1 MQHIR
6 GKLSRALFMVL
17 GLLMG
22 FALKSYGE
30 VRFGDAYIY
39 NTEDGLTYSDYYYSG
54 AKNLLNNSYRDN
66 SLALEITGWDG
77 KTTLSPKV
85 VVDSINANVV
95 GTPSIKTINGK
106 TVVVVPIS
114 RVNNHWGGLPSFSLE
129 LEGLNVVSDTYYLE
143 LDPDVIPTLKAKD
156 IFGLECTQN
165 GAASDKW
172 SGFKMGAGFVYS
184 MTSEACKGIS
194 PNWKFQWNKK
204 GTVSMNIKVPEK
216 GRLVIRN
223 SAFYNE
229 APEWEYWKIT
239 GTGVEEEGA
248 RPTTVGSEIKLNCE
262 SATTVTITAGMS
274 TKKFKMSDIAFYPAE
289 AESVHVVADFI
300 VSQKVSQQG
309 GNDYYP
315 LYLNG
320 YATGGGTYK
329 AGETLKMVAHP
340 APGFALDHWEIT
352 DQGYW
357 ESTSTIS
364 FPEGTSTVSETLSF
378 EVPESFCGSMEDEKV
393 IRIRPIFVE
402 SNSVPA
408 EGWPEWAL
416 GTWAG
421 QILNVVPDKGQT
433 YDGFYKLTLSET
445 DVYEFYRFN
454 DDDEGAPTNAW
465 NNVKITE
472 QEDCHIVV
480 SCWYWSDS
488 GKQKFDATMVLRKD
502 ECNHYDKSS
511 CSAKNREDINETVDV
526 KELAK
531 LEMNTAP
538 AERWPEW
545 VLGNWT
551 GPLDIWI
558 PDQDKTYYGY
568 SVFALDSTTN
578 QWKVI
583 WDDDDPDRDDSLLG
597 WKIKEQADCHI
608 VATAWC
614 WDEDGDRVYDVEC
627 VFCKPDTDCADYD
640 KSIAYIKERNN
651 LQEHN
656 DGECETG
663 TMSLTKD
670 EDNISPVGVWPEWVL
685 GTWKGKVVNIVPH
698 ADGSEKV
705 LNGTYALEL
714 TSTGSKEKYEFEGE
728 DPDDWITND
737 MKGWKITEKEDCH
750 IVATA
755 WCWDDEKDDKFDATY
770 VFCNPNVKCSHH
782 ANSTF
787 YQEMRKGGDTVECE
801 NLVRDIRVICHYT
814 NIVGVVG
821 RELRKPNGDH
831 YFGVDWFDYDTAP
844 AAQISVEDDD
854 RDPTSI
860 SKSGWLAGDPST
872 FDAAYKQEIE
882 EKPTDTQ
889 SWYNDWASYHPIIV
903 TPTKEGVYN
912 FTMKFT
918 WADGHKESIT
928 IKFDI
933 KSVPTVDATAE
944 NVSAVY
950 DGAARGIEVKV
961 TSPTD
966 GVTVMYSAE
975 SAEGPWQSTS
985 PTVTEVGTTKIW
997 YYALAEDYLGVTN
1010 SATVTISPRK
1020 ISDVKVDV
1028 TLPDVGYYKYDGE
1041 AKVPAATVTDDSFA
1055 GFEDSD
1061 YVISYT
1067 NNTNAGEA
1075 QVIVTGSDKHYS
1087 GAVTNTFKI
1096 VPREVTLT
1104 SGSKEWSWDGN
1115 AKSYEGVAISGDG
1128 FVESEGVTCSDYAS
1142 VAAPGTY
1149 DNTFKYTFNEGTL
1162 ECNYT
1167 ITPEYG
1173 KLTIYNYKATE
1184 KADGTIMIDGL
1195 GGEPL
1200 QSTELSIPEMI
1211 NGKPVTEVKEQAFV
1225 NSKCGVETLKLSKYC
1240 KKIGAS
1246 AFRGI
1251 KSLKKVIFVQV
1262 YNPDDTLTTL
1272 EVGAYAFGSSE
1283 VEEVVVPEYVSEIGD
1298 YAFSNCSNLRK
1309 VSVKA
1314 GTIIS
1319 EKAFYRS
1326 GLNVNKKPE
1335 VISFNEFTYA
1345 GNTATM
1351 KVTST
1356 GGTIVLTN
1364 LKIYFSEHI
1373 GPDANWEEVAYDTSD
1388 IMLTDTGCEVSV
1400 TATVPETAVS
1410 GYFTAVLSE

>member
-6 GKLSRALFMVL
+6 GKLRRALFMVL

-114 RVNNHWGGLPSFSLE
+114 RVDNHWGGLPSFSLE

-143 LDPDVIPTLKAKD
+143 LDPDVIPALKAKD

-165 GAASDKW
+165 GAASGKW
-172 SGFKMGAGFVYS
+172 SGFKIGAGYAYS
-184 MTSEACKGIS
+184 MTSESCKGIS
-194 PNWKFQWNKK
+194 PDWKFQWDNK

-223 SAFYNE
+223 SDFYNH
-229 APEWEYWKIT
+229 APEWSNWKIT
-239 GTGVEEEGA
+239 GTGVEEEGE
-248 RPTTVGSEIKLNCE
+248 RPTTVGSEIKLNCA
-262 SATTVTITAGMS
+262 SSTTVTIAAGES

-309 GNDYYP
+309 GSDYYP

-352 DQGYW
+352 DQGNW
-357 ESTSTIS
+357 KSTSTIS

-378 EVPESFCGSMEDEKV
+378 EVPESFCGSMGDEKV

-416 GTWAG
+416 G
-421 QILNVVPDKGQT
+421 
-433 YDGFYKLTLSET
+433 
-445 DVYEFYRFN
+445 
-454 DDDEGAPTNAW
+454 
-465 NNVKITE
+465 
-472 QEDCHIVV
+472 
-480 SCWYWSDS
+480 
-488 GKQKFDATMVLRKD
+488 
-502 ECNHYDKSS
+502 
-511 CSAKNREDINETVDV
+511 
-526 KELAK
+526 
-531 LEMNTAP
+531 
-538 AERWPEW
+538 
-545 VLGNWT
+545 NWT
-551 GPLDIWI
+551 GPVENWV
-558 PDQDKTYYGY
+558 PDKEETYYGY
-568 SVFALDSTTN
+568 YALTLTSSGSEE
-578 QWKVI
+578 KMI
-583 WDDDDPDRDDSLLG
+583 WDDGTTDGTGSNRLQG
-597 WKIKEQADCHI
+597 WKITESNDCHI
-608 VATAWC
+608 VATAWY
-614 WDEDGDRVYDVEC
+614 WSDEKNNKFDAKVIFCNPNVSCGHYDNKSTAYSEKRGEGDTVKV
-627 VFCKPDTDCADYD
+627 
-640 KSIAYIKERNN
+640 
-651 LQEHN
+651 
-656 DGECETG
+656 
-663 TMSLTKD
+663 SLTKD
-670 EDNISPVGVWPEWVL
+670 EDNIIPVGVWPEWAL

-755 WCWDDEKDDKFDATY
+755 WCWDDEKDDKFDAQY

-787 YQEMRKGGDTVECE
+787 YQEMRKGGDTVECL
-801 NLVRDIRVICHYT
+801 NLVKDIRVICHYT

-821 RELRKPNGDH
+821 CELRKPNGDH

-854 RDPTSI
+854 RDPTSFRE
-860 SKSGWLAGDPST
+860 SGTWLVGTPST
-872 FDAAYKQEIE
+872 FAAAYTGTNK
-882 EKPTDTQ
+882 EKEKKETPTDKQ
-889 SWYNDWASYHPIIV
+889 SWYTDGDSYFPIIV
-903 TPTKEGVYN
+903 TPTKEGVYEW
-912 FTMKFT
+912 TRT
-918 WADGHKESIT
+918 YIWDDEHEESIT

-961 TSPTD
+961 TSPET

-997 YYALAEDYLGVTN
+997 YYAVAEDYLGVTN

-1020 ISDVKVDV
+1020 ISDVKVNV

-1115 AKSYEGVAISGDG
+1115 AKSYEEVAISGDG

-1251 KSLKKVIFVQV
+1251 KSLKKVVFVQV
-1262 YNPDDTLTTL
+1262 YNPDDTPTTL

-1298 YAFSNCSNLRK
+1298 YAFSNCSNLKK

-1373 GPDANWEEVAYDTSD
+1373 GPDANWEEVAYDTSA